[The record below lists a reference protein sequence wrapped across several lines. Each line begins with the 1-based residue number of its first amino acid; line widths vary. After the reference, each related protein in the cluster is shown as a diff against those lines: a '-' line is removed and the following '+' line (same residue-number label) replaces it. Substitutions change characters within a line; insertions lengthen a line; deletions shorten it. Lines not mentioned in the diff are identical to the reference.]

1 MYIVS
6 NIKWHTIEMKVLIV
20 DLVNIVC
27 DKADLIRFERGSV
40 LQA

>member
-1 MYIVS
+1 M
-6 NIKWHTIEMKVLIV
+6 NILRVG
-20 DLVNIVC
+20 LVNTDC